1 MFGYDPFVKQAMKT
15 RPFGQGK
22 QANVEAGRERLVA
35 PRFCGED
42 FTTDPAHFGDKTMES
57 SKHADDG
64 DHCHSSVYHFGIKF
78 GSSPEHD
85 HITKAN
91 AT

>member
-1 MFGYDPFVKQAMKT
+1 MKT
-15 RPFGQGK
+15 HLCGQGK
-22 QANVEAGRERLVA
+22 QANVEAGRERRVA

-42 FTTDPAHFGDKTMES
+42 FPTAPAHFEDKTMES

-64 DHCHSSVYHFGIKF
+64 DQCHSSVCHFGIKF

-85 HITKAN
+85 QITKAN